1 MLLRLGMLL
10 PGVVSSHDADAA
22 PYDRLAVRGVA
33 SGAFVGVLPLAMIA
47 VLVWRLVQ

>member
-1 MLLRLGMLL
+1 MLLQGMLL
-10 PGVVSSHDADAA
+10 SGVVSSRDADAA

-33 SGAFVGVLPLAMIA
+33 SSAFVG